1 MRLGLSLAVS
11 LDNQVPPHAGLLQ
24 GPMVY
29 EIVAF
34 LQQSRTL
41 ILGVHESDMGNFLRP
56 LHMDVGIATALAREF
71 CLTFERL
78 AAESTDQFLP
88 TPIAESIL
96 RPEAGQEK
104 GRYLAIDIV
113 GFIELLGGDKYD
125 PKPGQ
130 TLNSREP
137 PLRQAFEKSWPIL
150 ENLKS
155 RNPDELFTW
164 IGKCIAEVVQEGC
177 EKFHLLKDVPL
188 PMGVTFS
195 FPMQQNTISEATLM
209 PMGKGF
215 VISSNLD
222 LGTYLADGYEKARTP
237 CLPPIKVTAILNDS
251 VATLVSFIYQSRED
265 ETHKAAMGLICGTG
279 SNATISLPMRM
290 LHHDKLPGKV
300 RGLTGDPVEDMR
312 IAVNTEW
319 SINGSASAL
328 HKFGLVSKWD
338 RQLDSQG
345 EKPGFQPLEYM
356 TAGRY
361 LGELGRLILLDYLRS
376 QLDYTD
382 EMLPVQLQQR
392 FGLTTTFLSHFRP
405 PEAPTLLRKLESEF
419 PSSTAKLPFR
429 WTEKIALV
437 LYGIAKAIETRAA
450 GLVAAGVIGLLACA
464 GDIPLLRDENR
475 PPQTVLSKKPPA
487 SPAATAEPE
496 PGKEKKT
503 MMTLSV
509 GYTGGC
515 ISHFQDYLRDCQS
528 FLDAILEA
536 EFGGDNGPPPV
547 KVVLSPCHD
556 GGILGAGV
564 LCGAATQAASRDI

>member
-1 MRLGLSLAVS
+1 
-11 LDNQVPPHAGLLQ
+11 
-24 GPMVY
+24 
-29 EIVAF
+29 
-34 LQQSRTL
+34 
-41 ILGVHESDMGNFLRP
+41 
-56 LHMDVGIATALAREF
+56 MDVGIATALAREF
-71 CLTFERL
+71 RLTFERL

-104 GRYLAIDIV
+104 GRYLAIDIGGTNLRV

-125 PKPGQ
+125 PKPDQ
-130 TLNSREP
+130 TLNSKEP
-137 PLRQAFEKSWPIL
+137 PVRQAFEKSWPIL

-155 RNPDELFTW
+155 RQPDELFTW
-164 IGKCIAEVVQEGC
+164 IGKCIVEVVREGC
-177 EKFHLLKDVPL
+177 EKFHLPKDIPL

-195 FPMQQNTISEATLM
+195 FPMQQKTISEATLM

-215 VISSNLD
+215 LISSNLD

-279 SNATISLPMRM
+279 SNATISLPRRM
-290 LHHDKLPGKV
+290 LHRDKLPGKV
-300 RGLTGDPVEDMR
+300 RGLTDDPVEDLK

-338 RQLDSQG
+338 RQLDSEG

-376 QLDYTD
+376 HLDYTD
-382 EMLPVQLQQR
+382 EMLPSQLQQR

-405 PEAPTLLRKLESEF
+405 SEAPTLLRKLESEF

-429 WTEKIALV
+429 WSENIALV
-437 LYGIAKAIETRAA
+437 LYEIAKAIETRAA
-450 GLVAAGVIGLLACA
+450 GLVAASVIGLLACA
-464 GDIPLLRDENR
+464 GDIPLLRDENE
-475 PPQTVLSKKPPA
+475 PPQAVLSKKPPA
-487 SPAATAEPE
+487 SPTTTEPE
-496 PGKEKKT
+496 QDKEKKT
-503 MMTLSV
+503 TMTLSV

-515 ISHFQDYLRDCQS
+515 ISHFQDYLADCQG

-536 EFGGDNGPPPV
+536 EFGGDSGPPPV

>member
-1 MRLGLSLAVS
+1 MRLGVSLAVS
-11 LDNQVPPHAGLLQ
+11 
-24 GPMVY
+24 
-29 EIVAF
+29 IVAF
-34 LQQSRTL
+34 LQQSYTV
-41 ILGVHESDMGNFLRP
+41 ILGVHESDMSNFLRP

-71 CLTFERL
+71 RLTFERL

-104 GRYLAIDIV
+104 GRYLAIDIGGTNLRV
-113 GFIELLGGDKYD
+113 GFIELLGVDKYD
-125 PKPGQ
+125 PKPDQ
-130 TLNSREP
+130 TLNSKEP
-137 PLRQAFEKSWPIL
+137 PVRQAFEKSWPIL

-155 RNPDELFTW
+155 RQPDELFAW
-164 IGKCIAEVVQEGC
+164 IGKCIAEVVREGC
-177 EKFHLLKDVPL
+177 EKFQLPKDVPL

-215 VISSNLD
+215 LISSNLD

-279 SNATISLPMRM
+279 SNATISLPRRM
-290 LHHDKLPGKV
+290 LHRDKLPGKV
-300 RGLTGDPVEDMR
+300 RSLTDDPIEDLK

-338 RQLDSQG
+338 RQLDSEG

-376 QLDYTD
+376 HLDYTD
-382 EMLPVQLQQR
+382 EILPTQLQQR

-405 PEAPTLLRKLESEF
+405 PEAPTLLRKLEGEF
-419 PSSTAKLPFR
+419 PSSTAKFPFR
-429 WTEKIALV
+429 WSENIALI
-437 LYGIAKAIETRAA
+437 LYEIAKAIERRAA

-464 GDIPLLRDENR
+464 GDIPLLRDENE
-475 PPQTVLSKKPPA
+475 PSQAVLSKKPPA
-487 SPAATAEPE
+487 SPATTTELEPD
-496 PGKEKKT
+496 KEKKRT

-515 ISHFQDYLRDCQS
+515 ISHFQDYLADCQG

-536 EFGGDNGPPPV
+536 EFGGDTGPPPV